1 MEKTSEDTP
10 VLVEQDRRRFLQLA
24 ALGAGASLLATTS
37 WVPEARAAGETEALL
52 LTCMDFRLMDE
63 IERYMT
69 YRGLRNKYDHM
80 ILAGASLGALTERYP
95 AWNKTFWQHLEISIQ
110 LHHIHRVILLDH
122 RDCGAYKT
130 FLGDSHTETPER
142 EAETHAKYLKELAR
156 QIRMKQPELE
166 VETLLMD
173 LKGEVEAV
181 G

>member
-80 ILAGASLGALTERYP
+80 ILAGASLGALTE
-95 AWNKTFWQHLEISIQ
+95 
-110 LHHIHRVILLDH
+110 
-122 RDCGAYKT
+122 
-130 FLGDSHTETPER
+130 
-142 EAETHAKYLKELAR
+142 
-156 QIRMKQPELE
+156 
-166 VETLLMD
+166 
-173 LKGEVEAV
+173 
-181 G
+181 